1 MPRYG
6 AGNGLWRRT
15 LIRQA
20 NTLAELGVGGAE
32 KLGTATSFYGFLL
45 AKAHLLTDDLL
56 VGGRAALSPLPL
68 QPAV

>member
-6 AGNGLWRRT
+6 PGKGLWRRT
-15 LIRQA
+15 LLRKA

-32 KLGTATSFYGFLL
+32 KLGSATSFYDFLL

-56 VGGRAALSPLPL
+56 VGGTAALPPLPL
-68 QPAV
+68 QPAE